1 MATGDFL
8 HLESD
13 RAAATKLEQSEYA
26 SVTGHGITGGLTGEL
41 LVFNG
46 TKLLGALTHGTVL
59 LPATTNLGGS
69 LLAVNAAGPSLLNE
83 AATATNPTLV
93 PNRAD
98 PNTGVGW
105 RAADRLSLIAGATEI
120 AAFSANATSYINT
133 NGRTFQLQD
142 SGTAWLSRASGAA
155 AVFTGT
161 VNSLNAAGWALLDE
175 AATSTNPTLIPN
187 QADPD
192 TGIGWSSADV
202 GALVAGGLGRFFWSA
217 SYIRM
222 QPGGSIA
229 FNADSTGVAINDAMS
244 ASFDFNVATDTV
256 TQALFVDAGAETMTM
271 GIPVYGSNAAAYGL
285 LDEAATS
292 TNPTL
297 VPNRADTDTGIGWTS
312 ADKLSL
318 IAGGVNVVEVAS
330 SIVTINP
337 GNANID
343 VQMRADA
350 DSNAF
355 KFDASQ
361 YSGQG
366 SFGFGDPGGA
376 PDYIYIR
383 PVVTLPSGQSFH
395 GLRVAHQAIT
405 TAGDSGTHALITGGY
420 FGSPAVTKG
429 AGGDTIT
436 ATASAYFTSVE
447 GDGASNYAIFS
458 DSGLNRFDGDGSN
471 VFELPE
477 DDTDPTSSG
486 GAAVGRI
493 PVKIGGSTHYIAYY

>member
-105 RAADRLSLIAGATEI
+105 
-120 AAFSANATSYINT
+120 
-133 NGRTFQLQD
+133 
-142 SGTAWLSRASGAA
+142 
-155 AVFTGT
+155 V
-161 VNSLNAAGWALLDE
+161 
-175 AATSTNPTLIPN
+175 
-187 QADPD
+187 
-192 TGIGWSSADV
+192 
-202 GALVAGGLGRFFWSA
+202 
-217 SYIRM
+217 
-222 QPGGSIA
+222 
-229 FNADSTGVAINDAMS
+229 
-244 ASFDFNVATDTV
+244 
-256 TQALFVDAGAETMTM
+256 
-271 GIPVYGSNAAAYGL
+271 
-285 LDEAATS
+285 
-292 TNPTL
+292 
-297 VPNRADTDTGIGWTS
+297 S

-318 IAGGVNVVEVAS
+318 IAGGVKVVEVAS

-366 SFGFGDPGGA
+366 SFAFGDPGGA
-376 PDYIYIR
+376 PDYVLLR

-395 GLRVAHQAIT
+395 GFRVAHQAIT